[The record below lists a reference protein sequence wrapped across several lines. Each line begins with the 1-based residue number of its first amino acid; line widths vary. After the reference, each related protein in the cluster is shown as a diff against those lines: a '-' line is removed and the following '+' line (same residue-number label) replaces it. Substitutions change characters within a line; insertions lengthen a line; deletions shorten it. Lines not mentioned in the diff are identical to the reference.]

1 MQKITNQAVIGPI
14 LHKSFMH
21 SLLDDVVWAWWMG
34 PAGAGCCADNL
45 FVSKYDYSAR
55 KKRRHLNPVWYSYS
69 SDSSADVWEQG
80 HTHSQTQRSR
90 PPSALYLDWSTASQR
105 SLGQW
110 WRKKTKK
117 TTTKNKK
124 NITTDVEKW
133 HSEKKYNEK
142 SSALASK
149 QDKWTKTADFH
160 KCTFSYYI
168 KNISNHA
175 SHKMDFFFLL
185 LATYSSTQGHTM

>member
-117 TTTKNKK
+117 NNKK
-124 NITTDVEKW
+124 Q
-133 HSEKKYNEK
+133 KKRQMNLVKKRKQTNKQKKNE
-142 SSALASK
+142 SIHV
-149 QDKWTKTADFH
+149 F
-160 KCTFSYYI
+160 I
-168 KNISNHA
+168 KKRRLMFD
-175 SHKMDFFFLL
+175 SHVF
-185 LATYSSTQGHTM
+185 